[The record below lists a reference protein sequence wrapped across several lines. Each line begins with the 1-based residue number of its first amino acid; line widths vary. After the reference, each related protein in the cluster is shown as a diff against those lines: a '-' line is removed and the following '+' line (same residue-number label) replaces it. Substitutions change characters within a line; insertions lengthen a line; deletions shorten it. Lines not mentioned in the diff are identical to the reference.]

1 MQVYFIRGVQ
11 ETLWPRSFRLGKIDT
26 TFPSGCSTMSSETTD
41 VTDSFSQSRS
51 DELPD
56 ASSTISSE
64 DTNAT
69 VIPNE
74 IPAEKETETEN
85 TLTSVYWQL
94 SKKYFAQPNNL
105 RRHALNVH
113 KNPLKRNHD
122 QETPSTDAPLSK
134 ASKYS
139 CDLCDIIFRDHWN
152 V

>member
-1 MQVYFIRGVQ
+1 
-11 ETLWPRSFRLGKIDT
+11 
-26 TFPSGCSTMSSETTD
+26 MSSETTD

-64 DTNAT
+64 DTNVT
-69 VIPNE
+69 EIPNE
-74 IPAEKETETEN
+74 LPAEKETETDN
-85 TLTSVYWQL
+85 TLTSVYCQL
-94 SKKYFAQPNNL
+94 CKKYFAQPNNL

-113 KNPLKRNHD
+113 KNPLKRNPD

-139 CDLCDIIFRDHWN
+139 CDLCDIIFRDNWN